1 MMCDR
6 IIIVSLLLLFYRTIL
21 ADNLALLTG
30 TLRTYHRV
38 GCETHSMALTCPT
51 GTIISVQTAQYTPG
65 SSVLPCIDTNLPN
78 IYNNSCNWPPGL
90 QYSLLQTVVE
100 ACQKKQQCRVQP
112 SAAFKYDPCPG
123 NIKFIQVDYKCRPFE
138 FRSKVACENE
148 VVQLHCN
155 QNSRLAIFSA
165 SYGRTEYESIQ
176 CPQPQGVPEE
186 TCLVS
191 YATET
196 VMSVCHGKRNCKLAA
211 DTATFGNPCKPAS
224 RMYLKVVYNCVP
236 RRVLK
241 EQFEEPAH
249 SDEPTVMELDY
260 FDNPGVAPIQPF
272 ESLSPPANDPRHN
285 KSTFDNSDYSNSS
298 SSSLGTIS
306 RHLSQQPIVNLGQNA
321 TTKKTA
327 SESSVLAKLVTFGY
341 ITYKIS
347 HKKREKLYIYL
358 GGALIG
364 GILSLMCVIGIKFAW
379 QRSRRHLDSK
389 HQSEVSNHDLSSDPN
404 AFGDNISEVDAD
416 IDLTDITQLPI
427 TVIPTQIQQLSPSE
441 VVRFG
446 NGGIAPKSLCRNDSS
461 QYFYG

>member
-1 MMCDR
+1 MAAAVMYR
-6 IIIVSLLLLFYRTIL
+6 GINTTMLLLLLLMFQRTAV

-38 GCETHSMALTCPT
+38 GCETQSLALTCPA

-65 SSVLPCIDTNLPN
+65 SLASPCSDTRLAANL
-78 IYNNSCNWPPGL
+78 NNSCSWPQAL
-90 QYSLLQTVVE
+90 QYSLLQSVVE

-112 SAAFKYDPCPG
+112 SVGKYDPCPG
-123 NIKFIQVDYKCRPFE
+123 HPKFIQVDYKCRPFE
-138 FRSKVACENE
+138 FRSKVACEDE
-148 VVQLHCN
+148 VVNLQCN
-155 QNSRLAIFSA
+155 PNSRLAVFSA

-196 VMSVCHGKRNCKLAA
+196 VMTVCHGKRNCRLVA
-211 DTATFGNPCKPAS
+211 DAATFGNPCKPAS

-260 FDNPGVAPIQPF
+260 FDNPGVAPVQPF
-272 ESLSPPANDPRHN
+272 ESLSPPANDPRTRYN
-285 KSTFDNSDYSNSS
+285 ESGTNPIGQGNSS
-298 SSSLGTIS
+298 SSSL
-306 RHLSQQPIVNLGQNA
+306 
-321 TTKKTA
+321 
-327 SESSVLAKLVTFGY
+327 E
-341 ITYKIS
+341 
-347 HKKREKLYIYL
+347 KRDKFYLYL
-358 GGALIG
+358 GGGLIG
-364 GILSLMCVIGIKFAW
+364 GLLSILCVVAAKFVW
-379 QRSRRHLDSK
+379 QRSRRHLDNK
-389 HQSEVSNHDLSSDPN
+389 HKPENTNHDMSIDPN

-416 IDLTDITQLPI
+416 IDLTDITQFPI
-427 TVIPTQIQQLSPSE
+427 TIIPTQQLSPSE
-441 VVRFG
+441 VVRYG
-446 NGGIAPKSLCRNDSS
+446 NEGIAPKSLCRNDSS

>member
-1 MMCDR
+1 MCVR
-6 IIIVSLLLLFYRTIL
+6 IQVQLLLLLFYRTIV

-38 GCETHSMALTCPT
+38 GCEAQSMALTCPT

-65 SSVLPCIDTNLPN
+65 SSVLPCTDSSFSHIF
-78 IYNNSCNWPPGL
+78 NSSCSWPQAL

-112 SAAFKYDPCPG
+112 SVVGKYDPCPG
-123 NIKFIQVDYKCRPFE
+123 HPKFVQVDYKCRPFE

-148 VVQLHCN
+148 VVQLQCN
-155 QNSRLAIFSA
+155 PNFRLAIFSA

-196 VMSVCHGKRNCKLAA
+196 VMTVCHGKRNCKLAA
-211 DTATFGNPCKPAS
+211 DAATFGNPCKPAS

-260 FDNPGVAPIQPF
+260 FDNPGVAPVQPF
-272 ESLSPPANDPRHN
+272 ESLSPPVNDPRTRYN
-285 KSTFDNSDYSNSS
+285 KTSTGNIEYSNTS
-298 SSSLGTIS
+298 SSSL
-306 RHLSQQPIVNLGQNA
+306 
-321 TTKKTA
+321 
-327 SESSVLAKLVTFGY
+327 E
-341 ITYKIS
+341 
-347 HKKREKLYIYL
+347 KRETIYIYL
-358 GGALIG
+358 GGALVGSIMSV
-364 GILSLMCVIGIKFAW
+364 LCVIAVKFGW
-379 QRSRRHLDSK
+379 QRSRRHIDSK
-389 HQSEVSNHDLSSDPN
+389 HQSEASSRDLSNDPN

-427 TVIPTQIQQLSPSE
+427 TVIPTQLQLSPSE

-446 NGGIAPKSLCRNDSS
+446 NDGVAPKSLSRNDSS